1 MNAAAATQQML
12 DLFDIKGIIHF
23 GISGNAN
30 SSMQIGDV
38 TIPGQLAQAG
48 LWDWLVNNS
57 CSDFSKLL
65 MYSC

>member
-1 MNAAAATQQML
+1 MNAAATTQQML

-38 TIPGQLAQAG
+38 TIPWQIAQTG

-57 CSDFSKLL
+57 SKF
-65 MYSC
+65 